1 MIVGVYTSVHV
12 HRNTHTHI
20 HAYVWLLH
28 MHACRVQSHKGQW
41 KQHPQE
47 SGTPLRFILRL
58 KSQSASAHRFKG
70 ETEDGKPC
78 KTQHSALGGLTTHHM
93 KTCTWIAAYPS
104 LCFPCISQ
112 WLGQRAAHRSHLHF
126 ATDQTGR
133 TTEICASDHAATVA
147 RQHDYVHPLLLG
159 NQHSH
164 PIHTQPSALNCYLI
178 AFKGK
183 G

>member
-1 MIVGVYTSVHV
+1 MYIE
-12 HRNTHTHI
+12 THTHI

-28 MHACRVQSHKGQW
+28 IHACRW

-47 SGTPLRFILRL
+47 SGIPLRFILRL
-58 KSQSASAHRFKG
+58 RSQSASAHRFKG
-70 ETEDGKPC
+70 ETEEGKPC
-78 KTQHSALGGLTTHHM
+78 KTQHSALGRLTTHHM
-93 KTCTWIAAYPS
+93 KTCTWIAAFPS

-112 WLGQRAAHRSHLHF
+112 WLGQRAANRSHLHF

-147 RQHDYVHPLLLG
+147 RQHDYVHSLLLG

-178 AFKGK
+178 AFKGR